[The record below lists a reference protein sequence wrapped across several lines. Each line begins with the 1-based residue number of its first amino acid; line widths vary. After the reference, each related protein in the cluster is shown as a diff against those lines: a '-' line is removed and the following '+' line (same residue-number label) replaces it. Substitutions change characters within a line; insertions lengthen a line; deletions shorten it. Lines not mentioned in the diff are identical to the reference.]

1 MMTRLPPANGCAPAI
16 SGCASWRLDDQLRP
30 DRQYSGTQTPMYQ
43 KPQPPNCQL
52 KTGMAV

>member
-1 MMTRLPPANGCAPAI
+1 MMTRLPPANGRTGY
-16 SGCASWRLDDQLRP
+16 SGCARWRLDDQLRP